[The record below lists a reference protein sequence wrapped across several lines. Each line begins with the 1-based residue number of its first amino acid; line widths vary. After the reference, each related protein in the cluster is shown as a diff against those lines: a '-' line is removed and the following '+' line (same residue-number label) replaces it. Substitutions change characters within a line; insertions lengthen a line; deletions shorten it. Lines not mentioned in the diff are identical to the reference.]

1 MSPKSLVERII
12 ADLQQLAQALGGVS
26 NLKEAT
32 ENAQA
37 DLDSLNKNL
46 AQARAQMTEAQ
57 GLLTKAQAEAQ
68 RKYEQDMF
76 IKQGALKSLQ
86 DRITA
91 LEAREKE
98 LTNEVSAKGLQ
109 LQSIESGFAEA
120 RRRLAG

>member
-1 MSPKSLVERII
+1 MPPKSQVEKII

-26 NLKEAT
+26 DLEEAT